1 MKKTAKIL
9 IAAALCACMTI
20 TTPSV
25 CADMLYEPYKNDF
38 YNSHFAECKYIEWRT
53 YVVLNDC
60 DIYTSPESQEK
71 TDTFKAGD
79 EVIVPYEYYDDEG
92 RRWGCG
98 HIPTDDV
105 WAEDYWFLMD
115 NMQLIYDHISFMEE
129 HKNETRKYNGE
140 LNDFYAEK
148 QVVLWKYPFSD
159 RINTVMTPEEWAGY
173 HIDPEEYLS
182 LDNQASYVYNDINGN
197 DWVYLWYY
205 PNGWIYVPDPESDIV
220 KTVENTAVL
229 KENDG
234 ESENVTTAASVLTTV
249 TTTLPSTEEMT
260 VSTEKTSPSTEETTV
275 STEAAVTTIDQTDVS
290 IEETSASVY
299 TTSAVGSIL
308 HETKEPAPAVIT
320 EISVT
325 EPVSEAPTTAEEQHG
340 FIEDTPEP
348 KSEARPDFTLP
359 AVLAAAAAVIS
370 AVLILILKK
379 RG

>member
-1 MKKTAKIL
+1 MKKTRNIL
-9 IAAALCACMTI
+9 LAAALCACMTM
-20 TTPSV
+20 TAPNV
-25 CADMLYEPYKNDF
+25 YADMLYEPYKNDF

-60 DIYTSPESQEK
+60 DIYISPESQEK
-71 TDTFKAGD
+71 TNTFKAGD
-79 EVIVPYEYYDDEG
+79 EVIVPYEYYDEEG

-98 HIPTDDV
+98 HIPTEDV

-115 NMQLIYDHISFMEE
+115 NVQLIYDHISFMEE

-159 RINTVMTPEEWAGY
+159 RINTVLTPEDWMGY
-173 HIDPEEYLS
+173 HVDPEDYYS

-205 PNGWIYVPDPESDIV
+205 PSGWIYVPDPESDIV
-220 KTVENTAVL
+220 KTAENTAVL

-234 ESENVTTAASVLTTV
+234 ESEAVTSVQTTAAS
-249 TTTLPSTEEMT
+249 TEET
-260 VSTEKTSPSTEETTV
+260 IASTEKTAASTEETAA
-275 STEAAVTTIDQTDVS
+275 STEETAAPS
-290 IEETSASVY
+290 EETSANVY
-299 TTSAVGSIL
+299 TPSAVGSIL
-308 HETKEPAPAVIT
+308 HETEEPAPAVIT

-325 EPVSEAPTTAEEQHG
+325 EPVSEALTTAEEQHG

-348 KSEARPDFTLP
+348 PAEARPDFTLP